1 MHSRGTLRDP
11 PLPIPSCRWVAGV
24 CCSHFLFSNLS
35 CYFGRT
41 SSLREQLASHWW
53 CYHTISKLCAQSMLC
68 GAPARVSRR
77 DLRRTEKRRRRC
89 AQKVPKENKT
99 KQAKTHDYTARFCMP
114 SWKDTIQKLVR
125 QAWNASST
133 SDRPKLPLSC
143 TSRQQKMHSMLIPC
157 DYQLSTP

>member
-35 CYFGRT
+35 CYFART

-53 CYHTISKLCAQSMLC
+53 CYHTISKLCAQPMLC

-77 DLRRTEKRRRRC
+77 DLRRTEKKRREDIQFTISLC
-89 AQKVPKENKT
+89 ISCIFF
-99 KQAKTHDYTARFCMP
+99 Y
-114 SWKDTIQKLVR
+114 WKKMSCLR
-125 QAWNASST
+125 HCLPCLAP
-133 SDRPKLPLSC
+133 RPQD
-143 TSRQQKMHSMLIPC
+143 RQQCFNTL
-157 DYQLSTP
+157 YQT